1 MNKLN
6 NQKVYLAGAM
16 DRVPDR
22 GVAWRDSITPF
33 LESLNV
39 VVFNP
44 LKKPLEIGLETDDA
58 HALKTKFKAPPPPPY
73 TSNCR
78 ANWRT
83 FSPP

>member
-1 MNKLN
+1 
-6 NQKVYLAGAM
+6 M

-44 LKKPLEIGLETDDA
+44 LKKT
-58 HALKTKFKAPPPPPY
+58 T
-73 TSNCR
+73 
-78 ANWRT
+78 
-83 FSPP
+83 